1 MFCFKCGKKLL
12 DGESYCQNCGAKAQD
27 YDILKQAQKY
37 PLFKIITTIT
47 IALVILFAIYGIII
61 ALPWILLVLGISI
74 GVAIAMSIMKNRKK
88 QY

>member
-12 DGESYCQNCGAKAQD
+12 DGESYCQNCGTKAQD
-27 YDILKQAQKY
+27 YDVLKQVQKY
-37 PLFKIITTIT
+37 PLFKIITTMT

-61 ALPWILLVLGISI
+61 SLPWILLVLGISI